1 MLAMSVVE
9 TSPNQKPVCSTR
21 PAVSDLVDLLAYR
34 ACHDGGRIAVRF
46 LVDGERQED
55 TITYAQLHERAWRG
69 ADELLK
75 RARPGERALLVFGS
89 GIDYAVAFFACL
101 AAGIVAVP
109 VFPSERSGPNHV
121 SRLLAIA
128 RDAEPALCLGS
139 AQSLAAL
146 ASGWFEGDGPLMLAT
161 DGWREAGLEAGFPP
175 ATVEPGG
182 PGPDALAFLQYT
194 SGSTAR
200 PKGVMVTH
208 GNLLANLGALRDTL
222 VKSPDDRA
230 VSWLPL
236 YHDMGLICGLLM
248 PVFAGIELT
257 LMSPE
262 AFLAKPARWLE
273 AVARAGRCIS
283 GGPDFA
289 YRLCTERV
297 PSDVLGSLDLTG
309 WHCAFNA
316 AEPIRPDTLRGFA
329 ERFAACGF
337 QPAAW
342 LPAYGLAETTLLV
355 SAQGAHAGQPIRTFD
370 ALLLEQGKV
379 VELAGDAGLGARQS
393 RELIDCG
400 PVVAGHAVRI
410 VDPESGRVVEDS
422 RTGEIWVSGPSV
434 TLGFWRQPEA
444 TAAAWIQALDDG
456 TPGPWLRTGDLG
468 FVHEGRLFISSRLKD
483 LLIIRGRNLY
493 PQDVEHA
500 VEQIEGVRR
509 GRLAAFAVPV
519 EGRDGIGLAIELR
532 GASLEAGQADSLFAA
547 VAEVVAQAFH
557 EPVAAI
563 MLLAA
568 GTLPK
573 TSSGK
578 VQRAACRVQ
587 WMEGATNAL
596 ATFDAVRGDQLPL
609 LGQPPAEGLEQAL
622 ASLWCEVL
630 GAAFVSRD
638 ANFFALGGQS
648 LSAVRLAALVARR
661 FGGRFAASDVFVAPT
676 LAAMAERIAAGQP
689 TMDACATEASAAPAI
704 RAIERAPEGQPLPL
718 SFAQQRLWFLDQL
731 EDDTAFYN
739 IALAVDLRGRLA
751 LPALQWALEQL
762 VARHEALRTTF
773 HCEGTQTWQRIE
785 DAYPIAL
792 TVTDVAGQAATL
804 AHAMVQAEAQAPF
817 DLARVPLTKTRV
829 LRHGDE
835 HHTLLW
841 IFHHIA
847 VDGWSVNVLLRE
859 LAALY
864 TARMQGAQQIGLPAL
879 PCRYV
884 DHAWSQRR
892 FFDQARIDG
901 LLAYWRTQLEG
912 APSLLTLTTDHR
924 RPPVQSHRGCS
935 HRFQLGAA
943 LVDRVQAHCQ
953 AQGGTLFMGLLTAFN
968 AVLYHFSGKTDL
980 VVGTDTAQRDQPE
993 LAPLVGFFVNQ
1004 MALRTRFAAGDSLA
1018 DLLNQVRAVLL
1029 AAFDHQALPFDQLVQ
1044 ALRPA
1049 RELSHAPVFQVKLVL
1064 QDAPQSRFDIDGLTM
1079 TGQGIDKQTAEMDLV
1094 LDLMRTPEGLQA
1106 RLEYATDLFEPHT
1119 IERFV
1124 ACFLDALNALL
1135 THPARSVRDWAQAW
1149 QAREQAQARD
1159 ALNRLQATQAAQLK
1173 GRRRTAASPISAQ
1186 EATP

>member
-1 MLAMSVVE
+1 MVAMSAVE
-9 TSPNQKPVCSTR
+9 VLAAELPVCSSR
-21 PAVSDLVDLLAYR
+21 LAVSDLVDLLACR
-34 ACHDGGRIAVRF
+34 ARCDGSRVAVRF
-46 LVDGERQED
+46 LVDGECQED
-55 TITYAQLHERAWRG
+55 TITYAQLHARAWRG
-69 ADELLK
+69 ADQLLMH
-75 RARPGERALLVFGS
+75 ARPGDRALLVFGS

-101 AAGIVAVP
+101 AAGVVAVP
-109 VFPSERSGPNHV
+109 VFPPERSGPNHV

-139 AQSLAAL
+139 AESLAAL
-146 ASGWFEGDGPLMLAT
+146 STGWFEGDGPLMLVT
-161 DGWREAGLEAGFPP
+161 DGWRHVGQGAQEQDAPTEL
-175 ATVEPGG
+175 GG

-208 GNLLANLGALRDTL
+208 GNLLANLRALCDTL
-222 VKSPDDRA
+222 VDGLGDRA

-236 YHDMGLICGLLM
+236 HHDMGLICGLLM
-248 PVFAGIELT
+248 PIFAGIELT

-262 AFLAKPARWLE
+262 AFLTKPARWLE

-289 YRLCTERV
+289 YRLCAERV
-297 PSDVLGSLDLTG
+297 PDDVRASLDLSG
-309 WHCAFNA
+309 WHRAFNA
-316 AEPIRPDTLRGFA
+316 AEPIRADTLRGFA
-329 ERFAACGF
+329 DRFAACGF
-337 QPAAW
+337 DPVAW

-355 SAQGAHAGQPIRTFD
+355 SAQAAHGGQPIQAFD
-370 ALLLEQGKV
+370 AMLLEQGRV
-379 VELAGDAGLGARQS
+379 VPVAEGAKADAPQS

-410 VDPESGRVVEDS
+410 VDPESGCVLEAG

-444 TAAAWIQALDDG
+444 TAAAWIPALLDG

-468 FVHEGRLFISSRLKD
+468 FLHEGHLFISSRLKD

-500 VEQIEGVRR
+500 VEQIAGVRR

-519 EGRDGIGLAIELR
+519 GGRDGIGLAIELR
-532 GASLEAGQADSLFAA
+532 GAGLEAGQADTLFSE
-547 VAEVVAQAFH
+547 VAQVVAQAFH

-568 GTLPK
+568 GSLPK

-578 VQRAACRVQ
+578 VQRAACLAQ
-587 WMEGATNAL
+587 WMDGAKQAM
-596 ATFDAVRGDQLPL
+596 ATFDAARGDPLPL
-609 LGQPPAEGLEQAL
+609 LGQPPLEGLEQDL

-630 GAAFVSRD
+630 DAAFVSRE

-661 FGGRFAASDVFVAPT
+661 FGARFSASDVFIAPT
-676 LAAMAERIAAGQP
+676 LADMAARIASAQP
-689 TMDACATEASAAPAI
+689 AAALLSATVATGHAL
-704 RAIERAPEGQPLPL
+704 ERAPDGQALPL

-739 IALAVDLRGRLA
+739 IALAVDLRGQLA

-762 VARHEALRTTF
+762 HARHEALRTTF
-773 HCEGTQTWQRIE
+773 HGEGTQTWQRIE
-785 DAYPIAL
+785 DTYPIAL
-792 TVTDVAGQAATL
+792 TVTDVTEQAATL
-804 AHAMVQAEAQAPF
+804 ARSMVQADAQASF

-829 LRHGDE
+829 LRHGE
-835 HHTLLW
+835 AHHTLLW
-841 IFHHIA
+841 VFHHIS

-864 TARMQGAQQIGLPAL
+864 TARVQGAQKSNLPAL
-879 PCRYV
+879 PCRYA

-892 FFDQARIDG
+892 FLDQTRLDG
-901 LLAYWRTQLEG
+901 LLAYWRTHLEG
-912 APSLLTLTTDHR
+912 APSLLTLAADHR
-924 RPPVQSHRGCS
+924 RPPVQSHRGRS
-935 HRFQLGAA
+935 HRFQIGAA

-953 AQGGTLFMGLLTAFN
+953 AQGATLFMGLLTAFN
-968 AVLYHFSGKTDL
+968 AVLYQFSGKTDL

-1004 MALRTRFAAGDSLA
+1004 LALRTTFSASDSLGE
-1018 DLLNQVRAVLL
+1018 LLGRVRAVLL
-1029 AAFDHQALPFDQLVQ
+1029 PAFDHQALPFDLLVQ
-1044 ALRPA
+1044 ALRPT

-1064 QDAPQSRFDIDGLTM
+1064 QDAPQSRFELDGLVM
-1079 TGQGIDKQTAEMDLV
+1079 SGQAIDKHTAEMDIV
-1094 LDLMRTPEGLQA
+1094 LDLMRTPDGLDA
-1106 RLEYATDLFEPHT
+1106 RLEYATDLFEAHT

-1124 ACFLDALNALL
+1124 ACFQDALNALL
-1135 THPARSVRDWAQAW
+1135 KSSVGSIRDWALAW
-1149 QAREQAQARD
+1149 QVLEQAQARD
-1159 ALNRLQATQAAQLK
+1159 ALNRLQSTHAAQLK
-1173 GRRRTAASPISAQ
+1173 GRRRVSASPLSPQ
-1186 EATP
+1186 KVEQ